1 MNTFVEGIQWLF
13 DPANWQGPNGI
24 AVRLVE
30 QLWLTFAS
38 VVIACAIAIPIGLW
52 LGHTGKGGTLAINI
66 SNVGRAI
73 PVFAVLSILILTP
86 LRFSIWS
93 TIVALVLF
101 AIPPVLTNTYVGMRE
116 VDRDVVDAA
125 TGMGMRGSQLLRKV
139 EVPLAMPLLLNG
151 VRLASV
157 QVVATA
163 TIAALVAGPGLGRII
178 TAGFARQD
186 IVQVIGGAILVA
198 LLALLIE
205 GLMELLQRRT
215 DPLRRAGRVAS
226 RQMPEAVD
234 AVTGS

>member
-1 MNTFVEGIQWLF
+1 MNTFIDGIQWLL
-13 DPANWQGPNGI
+13 DPQNWQGPDGI
-24 AVRLVE
+24 TVRLLE
-30 QLWLTFAS
+30 QLWLTVSS
-38 VVIACAIAIPIGLW
+38 VVIACVIAIPIGLW

-66 SNVGRAI
+66 TNVGRAI

-93 TIVALVLF
+93 TIIALVLF

-125 TGMGMRGSQLLRKV
+125 TGMGMSGLQLLRKV
-139 EVPLAMPLLLNG
+139 EVPLAMPLLMNG
-151 VRLASV
+151 VRLAAV

-178 TAGFARQD
+178 TSGFRRQD
-186 IVQVIGGAILVA
+186 LPQVIGGAILVA
-198 LLALLIE
+198 LLALAVE
-205 GLMELLQRRT
+205 GLMEVLQRRI
-215 DPLRRAGRVAS
+215 DPLRRAGWVGLR
-226 RQMPEAVD
+226 RLPDTVD

>member
-13 DPANWQGPNGI
+13 DPENWPGPDGI
-24 AVRLVE
+24 AARLVE
-30 QLWLTFAS
+30 QLWLTVAS
-38 VVIACAIAIPIGLW
+38 VVIACVIAIPIGLW
-52 LGHTGKGGTLAINI
+52 LGHTGKGGNLAINI
-66 SNVGRAI
+66 SNVGRAV

-93 TIVALVLF
+93 TIIALVLF

-125 TGMGMRGSQLLRKV
+125 TGMGMNGPQLMRKV
-139 EVPLAMPLLLNG
+139 ELPLAMPLLMNG
-151 VRLASV
+151 VRLAAV

-178 TAGFARQD
+178 TSGFRRQD
-186 IVQVIGGAILVA
+186 LPQVIGGAILVA
-198 LLALLIE
+198 LLALVVE
-205 GLMELLQRRT
+205 GVMELTQRRL
-215 DPLRRAGRVAS
+215 DPLRPAARGGS
-226 RQMPEAVD
+226 RRMPDVVD